1 MPKSNSPQFGII
13 GISFLIGILFKAV
26 PPFIFTM
33 TPILVVSILVI
44 YFAVLIL
51 ISIITSRGA
60 DTTTFF
66 TANRQSPWY
75 LVAFGMIGSSL
86 SGVTFISV
94 PGNVGTV
101 GFGYFQIVLG
111 YLLGYWVIIGVLM
124 PLYYRLNLISIYT
137 YFEKRFNF
145 WSYKTGAF
153 FFIISRT
160 LGSALRLYLAATVLQ
175 LFLFDAWG
183 VPFFITVA
191 TTLVLIWVYTI
202 RGGIKTIVYT
212 DAFQTFFLVT
222 AVCVAV
228 WQISDDLGMSFPQ
241 MIDAIQESKY
251 SKMFYFDDP
260 NSPMFFFKQFIGGAL
275 ITITMTG
282 MDQEIMQK
290 NLTCKTLG
298 DAQKNMFWFS
308 IILVIVNLLFLTLG
322 ALLFLYSDQNNIPIP
337 AKTDDLFPM
346 LALNEFSLVVG
357 IFFLL
362 GITASSYASADSA
375 LAGLTTSFCIDFL
388 NFKDKPENVKRR
400 QKFMVHLG
408 FSLLFL
414 IIIVIFRE
422 ISEDSVIDAVL
433 GIATYTYGPLLGL
446 FIFGIFTNLQVKD
459 RLVPLVCVIAPLICY
474 LLSLYSKEI
483 LGGYQIGLEV
493 LLLNGMITFLGLA
506 LISKRGERVTAL

>member
-1 MPKSNSPQFGII
+1 
-13 GISFLIGILFKAV
+13 
-26 PPFIFTM
+26 M
-33 TPILVVSILVI
+33 TPILVLSILVV
-44 YFAVLIL
+44 YFSVLIL
-51 ISIITSRGA
+51 ISFYTSRGA

-94 PGNVGTV
+94 PGNVGAT
-101 GFGYFQIVLG
+101 GFGYFQIVIG
-111 YLLGYWVIIGVLM
+111 YLVGYWVIIGVLM

-153 FFIISRT
+153 FFLISRT
-160 LGSALRLYLAATVLQ
+160 LGSALRLYLAAAVLQ

-191 TTLVLIWVYTI
+191 TTLALIWVYTI
-202 RGGIKTIVYT
+202 KGGIKTIVYT
-212 DAFQTFFLVT
+212 DSFQTLFLVT

-228 WQISDDLGMSFPQ
+228 WQISDDLGYSFPQ
-241 MIDAIQESKY
+241 MIDAIRESKY
-251 SKMFYFDDP
+251 SRMFYFDDP
-260 NSPMFFFKQFIGGAL
+260 NSPMYFFKHFIGGAL

-322 ALLFLYSDQNNIPIP
+322 ALLFLYSEQHNLPIP
-337 AKTDDLFPM
+337 ASTDDLFPT
-346 LALNEFSLVVG
+346 LALNKFSLLVG

-388 NFKDKPENVKRR
+388 NFKDKPEHVKRR
-400 QKFMVHLG
+400 QKFLVHLG
-408 FSLLFL
+408 FSVLFL
-414 IIIVIFRE
+414 VIIVIFRE
-422 ISEDSVIDAVL
+422 INERSVIDAVL
-433 GIATYTYGPLLGL
+433 GIAAYTYGPLLGL
-446 FIFGIFTNLQVKD
+446 FSFGIFTNLQVKD
-459 RLVPLVCVIAPLICY
+459 KLVPLVCILAPIICY
-474 LLSLYSKEI
+474 ILSIYSPI
-483 LGGYQIGLEV
+483 
-493 LLLNGMITFLGLA
+493 LLNGYRLGLEILLINGAITFLGLA
-506 LISKRGERVTAL
+506 LISKKGERVTSL

>member
-1 MPKSNSPQFGII
+1 
-13 GISFLIGILFKAV
+13 
-26 PPFIFTM
+26 M
-33 TPILVVSILVI
+33 TPTLVVSILII
-44 YFAVLIL
+44 YFTALII
-51 ISIITSRGA
+51 ISFITSRGA

-94 PGNVGTV
+94 PGNVGAI
-101 GFGYFQIVLG
+101 GFGYFQVVLG

-153 FFIISRT
+153 FFLISRT
-160 LGSALRLYLAATVLQ
+160 LGSALRLYLAAAVLQ
-175 LFLFDAWG
+175 IFLFDAWG
-183 VPFFITVA
+183 VPFYLTVA

-202 RGGIKTIVYT
+202 KGGIKTIVYT
-212 DAFQTFFLVT
+212 DAFQTLFLVT

-241 MIDAIQESKY
+241 MIDAIQASKY
-251 SKMFYFDDP
+251 SKMFYFDDV

-308 IILVIVNLLFLTLG
+308 IILVIVNLLFLTLV
-322 ALLFLYSDQNNIPIP
+322 ALLFLYSTANNLPIP
-337 AKTDDLFPM
+337 QYTDELFPR
-346 LALNEFSLVVG
+346 LALNEFSLLVG

-388 NFKDKPENVKRR
+388 NFKYKPEHVKNR
-400 QKFMVHLG
+400 QKFLVHLG

-414 IIIVIFRE
+414 VIIVIFRE
-422 ISEDSVIDAVL
+422 INERSVIDAVL
-433 GIATYTYGPLLGL
+433 TITGYTYGPLLRLITFDL
-446 FIFGIFTNLQVKD
+446 FTRLPVRDKLVPIVCVLTPILTFILSQNSTKLFNGYKFGI
-459 RLVPLVCVIAPLICY
+459 
-474 LLSLYSKEI
+474 EI
-483 LGGYQIGLEV
+483 LIV
-493 LLLNGMITFLGLA
+493 NRLLTFLGL
-506 LISKRGERVTAL
+506 LCISMKT